1 MKTTPLKPL
10 CFSTILLFFLA
21 SCGGGGSSPSVAQTS
36 TTAAML
42 PPLLIPP
49 GTLPRV
55 ILPSETIQITTVK
68 VQNLSALQTRVPV
81 TFGHIFAKGDVPATY
96 SVSAQLADGSVL
108 PLQVDIKATHDDG
121 SLRHAI
127 ISAILPQLGANAT
140 ETIKL
145 LKNNQLNPAATAN
158 TPAELLSAG
167 FTAGMNIVLN
177 GQTYRVSVENLLQ
190 SAKYSNWLNGAI
202 VNEWLVSAPLKDAQG
217 LEHPHLTARFAI
229 RSYTGQKTARVD
241 VTLENNWA
249 YEPGPQNFTYDTQ
262 IQVGNQTVYSKAGL
276 THAHHAR
283 WRKLFWWGAEPQ
295 VHIQHNT
302 AYLIASKA
310 VPNYDQSIVF
320 SAASI
325 APIKAKFTGAVT
337 EPMGSGMAQPYMPT
351 TGGRPDIGLM
361 PGWAV
366 TYLLTMDKDAKFATL
381 GTADLAGSWSMHYR
395 DKNTDRPVSLIN
407 YPYMTLLGNPGDT
420 YNPVTKKSE
429 RFPVCGGICTNI
441 NVADSAH
448 EPSFSYLPY
457 LVTGDYYHLEELQFW
472 TMYNLFQSNPG
483 YRDNIKGLFNRTQ
496 VRGQAWILRS
506 LADAAYITPDNDVL
520 KKQFPTFLSDNLDW
534 YNNAYSN
541 NPKTDNTLG
550 AIFDGGSTVYNSG
563 RGMSPWMDDF
573 FTSAAGHT
581 LELGY
586 SKAAPLLAW
595 KAKFPIGRMT
605 DPGYCWILGAIY
617 ALNVRDSAT
626 SPYYTSFKD
635 AYLASNAAT
644 LTSLPCAGTAMA
656 ANLGLKVGEMTGY
669 SSEGTGYPSNMQ
681 PALAYSVDS
690 GIAGGANAWQ
700 VFIKRSVKPD
710 YAKGPQF
717 AIIPR

>member
-1 MKTTPLKPL
+1 
-10 CFSTILLFFLA
+10 
-21 SCGGGGSSPSVAQTS
+21 
-36 TTAAML
+36 
-42 PPLLIPP
+42 
-49 GTLPRV
+49 
-55 ILPSETIQITTVK
+55 
-68 VQNLSALQTRVPV
+68 
-81 TFGHIFAKGDVPATY
+81 
-96 SVSAQLADGSVL
+96 
-108 PLQVDIKATHDDG
+108 
-121 SLRHAI
+121 
-127 ISAILPQLGANAT
+127 
-140 ETIKL
+140 
-145 LKNNQLNPAATAN
+145 
-158 TPAELLSAG
+158 
-167 FTAGMNIVLN
+167 
-177 GQTYRVSVENLLQ
+177 
-190 SAKYSNWLNGAI
+190 
-202 VNEWLVSAPLKDAQG
+202 
-217 LEHPHLTARFAI
+217 
-229 RSYTGQKTARVD
+229 
-241 VTLENNWA
+241 
-249 YEPGPQNFTYDTQ
+249 
-262 IQVGNQTVYSKAGL
+262 
-276 THAHHAR
+276 
-283 WRKLFWWGAEPQ
+283 
-295 VHIQHNT
+295 
-302 AYLIASKA
+302 
-310 VPNYDQSIVF
+310 
-320 SAASI
+320 
-325 APIKAKFTGAVT
+325 
-337 EPMGSGMAQPYMPT
+337 
-351 TGGRPDIGLM
+351 
-361 PGWAV
+361 
-366 TYLLTMDKDAKFATL
+366 
-381 GTADLAGSWSMHYR
+381 MHYR

-541 NPKTDNTLG
+541 NSKADNTLG